1 MRKMAI
7 TIRAI
12 PHDEHR
18 YATVGDWQF
27 DEVASVTQG
36 DEPLCI
42 LHIKVSQLS
51 DWRREA
57 LVAVH
62 ELVEALICKHAGV
75 TTEQVDEFD
84 MNFEATRKDG
94 DDSEPGDDPKAP
106 YCRQHQIATVIE
118 KLLSVE
124 LSVNWKEYE
133 DELNSLP

>member
-1 MRKMAI
+1 MREMRI

-12 PHDEHR
+12 PHADHR

-27 DEVASVTQG
+27 DEVPSVAAG
-36 DEPLCI
+36 EDPLCI

-62 ELVEALICKHAGV
+62 ELVEALICKHANV

-94 DDSEPGDDPKAP
+94 DDSEPGDDPAAP
-106 YCRQHQIATVIE
+106 YYKEHQIATGIE
-118 KLLSVE
+118 RLLATQLGVC
-124 LSVNWKEYE
+124 WRDYEY
-133 DELNSLP
+133 ELNSLP

>member
-1 MRKMAI
+1 
-7 TIRAI
+7 
-12 PHDEHR
+12 
-18 YATVGDWQF
+18 
-27 DEVASVTQG
+27 VASTTPG
-36 DEPLCI
+36 EDPLCI

-106 YCRQHQIATVIE
+106 YYRQHQIATVIE

-124 LSVNWKEYE
+124 LGVNWTDYE
-133 DELNSLP
+133 KELNSLP